1 MQSAEA
7 SIVGFLAGQAE
18 EIALTYQ
25 LPDFTYQVREHALTC
40 DDVMSRHKAINVQ
53 QVHLMLRRQY

>member
-7 SIVGFLAGQAE
+7 SIVGFMAGQAE
-18 EIALTYQ
+18 EIAVTYQ

-40 DDVMSRHKAINVQ
+40 EDIMSPHKQ
-53 QVHLMLRRQY
+53 